1 MRKMKKIT
9 MLAALILASI
19 SANAEYCTAQYQ
31 PTKPKVIT
39 RTKVVERV
47 IEKPVIITVKETV
60 EKRVSKK
67 NRIAILGGVG
77 PARLTV
83 TSSEAK
89 VDQKAVFGLQYQ
101 RVLEEGLS
109 VGIQAQS
116 NSTVLG
122 SVGIEF

>member
-1 MRKMKKIT
+1 MKKTIT
-9 MLAALILASI
+9 LTAIILASI
-19 SANAEYCTAQYQ
+19 SSNAECCATQCQ
-31 PTKPKVIT
+31 LPKPKVIT

-47 IEKPVIITVKETV
+47 IEKPVIVTVKETV

-109 VGIQAQS
+109 VGVQAQS

>member
-1 MRKMKKIT
+1 MKKIT
-9 MLAALILASI
+9 MLVALILASI

-31 PTKPKVIT
+31 PSKPKVIT

-47 IEKPVIITVKETV
+47 IEKPVIFTVKETA
-60 EKRVSKK
+60 ERRVYKK

-89 VDQKAVFGLQYQ
+89 VDQREVFGLQYQ

-109 VGIQAQS
+109 VGVQAQS

>member
-1 MRKMKKIT
+1 MKKIT
-9 MLAALILASI
+9 MLAALILTSI
-19 SANAEYCTAQYQ
+19 SANAEYCTAQYKT
-31 PTKPKVIT
+31 PKPKVIT

-47 IEKPVIITVKETV
+47 IEKPVIVPIKETV
-60 EKRVSKK
+60 EKRVYKK

-83 TSSEAK
+83 TPSEAR
-89 VDQKAVFGLQYQ
+89 VDKRAVFGLQYQ

-116 NSTVLG
+116 NSTILG

>member
-1 MRKMKKIT
+1 MKKTIT
-9 MLAALILASI
+9 LTAIILASI

-31 PTKPKVIT
+31 PSKPKVIT
-39 RTKVVERV
+39 RTKVVVERV
-47 IEKPVIITVKETV
+47 IEKPVIVTVKETV
-60 EKRVSKK
+60 EKRVYKK

-77 PARLTV
+77 PAHLSV

-109 VGIQAQS
+109 VGVQVQS

>member
-1 MRKMKKIT
+1 MKKIT
-9 MLAALILASI
+9 MLVAFILTSI
-19 SANAEYCTAQYQ
+19 SANAEYCKTQYKT
-31 PTKPKVIT
+31 PKPKVVN

-47 IEKPVIITVKETV
+47 IEKPVIVPIKETV
-60 EKRVSKK
+60 EKRVYKK

-83 TSSEAK
+83 TPSEAR
-89 VDQKAVFGLQYQ
+89 VDKRAVFGLQYQ

>member
-1 MRKMKKIT
+1 MKKTIT
-9 MLAALILASI
+9 LTAIILASI
-19 SANAEYCTAQYQ
+19 SANAEYCAAQSQ
-31 PTKPKVIT
+31 PPKPKVIT

-47 IEKPVIITVKETV
+47 IEKPVIVTVKETV

-109 VGIQAQS
+109 VGVQAQS

>member
-1 MRKMKKIT
+1 VV
-9 MLAALILASI
+9 
-19 SANAEYCTAQYQ
+19 N
-31 PTKPKVIT
+31 

-47 IEKPVIITVKETV
+47 IEKPVIVPIKETV
-60 EKRVSKK
+60 EKRVYKK

-83 TSSEAK
+83 TPSEAR
-89 VDQKAVFGLQYQ
+89 VDKRAVFGLQYQ

-116 NSTVLG
+116 NSTILG